1 MLNVLAV
8 TRFIINPAAR
18 FVARAASRM
27 IFTGPLGSIGNI
39 FMAQGY
45 SFLLHSP
52 TNLGRTK
59 KINLEMG
66 AWKIGG
72 AHSVKSLF
80 QLALCNI
87 WVGHISLDKHF
98 TANYF
103 PSKKHGLDLVFGRD
117 FRACL

>member
-59 KINLEMG
+59 ITLSKHTDNSKTNHCVIT
-66 AWKIGG
+66 
-72 AHSVKSLF
+72 F
-80 QLALCNI
+80 QC
-87 WVGHISLDKHF
+87 VGLNVPF
-98 TANYF
+98 MEA
-103 PSKKHGLDLVFGRD
+103 FGRFNGHD
-117 FRACL
+117 ARSQ